1 MSEGGH
7 EPPSGY
13 ASPACLLHELDGSA
27 APLDRAQILRWRK
40 AERQRLI
47 AARVALPSRTVRA
60 LSERIVRHLKTAI
73 GDLSSVTVS
82 TYAPIRNE
90 PGLTS
95 LVRDLV
101 AQGGRHALPVVIERG
116 HPMVFRVWSPGDP
129 LERGIWNIPQPPAN
143 AEAVLPD
150 VVIAP
155 IVGYDAEC
163 YRLGYG
169 GGYFDRTLASL
180 PRRPRVIGIGYAQ
193 SAIPTIYPLA
203 HDIPMSEIVTEEAVI
218 QRSGKS

>member
-1 MSEGGH
+1 M
-7 EPPSGY
+7 
-13 ASPACLLHELDGSA
+13 
-27 APLDRAQILRWRK
+27 
-40 AERQRLI
+40 
-47 AARVALPSRTVRA
+47 
-60 LSERIVRHLKTAI
+60 
-73 GDLSSVTVS
+73 TVS

-116 HPMVFRVWSPGDP
+116 QPMVFRLWSPGDP
-129 LERGIWNIPQPPAN
+129 LERGIWNIPQPPTS

-180 PRRPRVIGIGYAQ
+180 PRRPRVIGIGFAQ
-193 SAIPTIYPLA
+193 QAIATIYPLP
-203 HDIPMSEIVTEEAVI
+203 HDIPMSEIVTEEAII
-218 QRSGKS
+218 QRSGRD